1 MGGRGGGM
9 KGGEVPATEINKL
22 LSQLRRTFH
31 KNWTALTSLFTA
43 APHPFIDTLK
53 LFYCAV
59 GVPAK

>member
-1 MGGRGGGM
+1 M

-43 APHPFIDTLK
+43 ALHPFIDTLK
-53 LFYCAV
+53 LFYCTV